1 VIDPQHNSPEPHP
14 FEADCEQIRAQLVK
28 ELAAGTVQLP
38 GFPDVALAV
47 QRVLNDDRSDID
59 EIAQAVNVEP
69 TLAMQILRI
78 ANSAAFNVRA
88 EQVRDVRVAIQRVG
102 TRLVRAAALA
112 FVVQQ
117 LRHLDDLRAL
127 RERINAQWRR
137 GVVVGAIAKALSSRV
152 RVVEPDTALLA
163 GLLHVVGR
171 LFILTCLNRKPWML
185 DEVGVAERLMEQMG
199 NQVSVA
205 LLTNWEMPEEFSVAI
220 AAFDNPDRNQ
230 SGELGLTDILNAA
243 VVLADLLPPS
253 RTDYLDQ
260 IHLAS
265 VFMQTEPLWLRLG
278 MTREHCSDALHIALE
293 EVQQLRAMFGA

>member
-1 VIDPQHNSPEPHP
+1 MINPQLNPPESQPLD
-14 FEADCEQIRAQLVK
+14 ADCEQIRTQLVAA
-28 ELAAGTVQLP
+28 LAAGTVQLP

-59 EIAQAVNVEP
+59 QIVQAVQIEP
-69 TLAMQILRI
+69 ILAMQILRI
-78 ANSAAFNVRA
+78 ANSAAFNVTA
-88 EQVRDVRVAIQRVG
+88 EQVRDVRVAVQRVG

-117 LRHLDDLRAL
+117 LRHLDDLSAL

-152 RVVEPDTALLA
+152 RVAEPDAALLV

-171 LFILTCLNRKPWML
+171 LFILTCMNRKPWLL
-185 DEVGVAERLMEQMG
+185 DQAGVVERLMDQMG
-199 NQVSVA
+199 GEVSIA
-205 LLTNWEMPEEFSVAI
+205 LLSNWEMPEEFSAAI
-220 AAFDNPDRNQ
+220 AAFDDPGRDQR
-230 SGELGLTDILNAA
+230 GEPGLTDILSGA
-243 VVLADLLPPS
+243 VALADLLPPS
-253 RTDYLDQ
+253 RADYLDQ
-260 IHLAS
+260 IQLAS

-278 MTREHCSDALHIALE
+278 LTREHCSDALHIALE